1 MGWIIFIF
9 IIYVLYSFTRKKEKK
24 VPSRSAEVNFS
35 SDSDYTHS
43 YSYFEKERSKNTS
56 KGKWIMLGEEVS
68 IKSKT
73 ITKGLFYFGG
83 VLKGENNNENESSLV
98 DETLQIK
105 ESQYTYTDSSLGYW
119 PSFIDLSPSCR
130 GAYIDWLA
138 SDRDMPDTPIGYL
151 FIYFYGLERR
161 IITDYK
167 DGLVGD
173 EECLQICNEIIRLR
187 SVFSDNYSFN
197 SYSSNL
203 LDYISITLPHILSIL
218 DEKIENSIYS
228 NVFKVKLARIAQKSE
243 PLNPELA
250 FAWISNH
257 PEHSFRTPA
266 RRCPEEFK
274 TLFLYRYRE
283 AYNDGIVIK
292 PNKTKLKLHYR
303 PANRSLGY
311 FSRYG
316 PDDLSD
322 VTVLSGPTN
331 KLAKIAYQCVD
342 DLDAYSRYLGR
353 KNSNKESIEAVAL
366 LPNELINEIQLIKDL
381 KVWAENII
389 TTNDGICDFKD
400 FWRQTKLPLP
410 SKLNKKEQE
419 LTCNLIEKI
428 GYSAVPDLNLHS
440 SKLNIDD
447 PIVVY
452 NRNEPIEF
460 KNQEI
465 FSEVAIK
472 LRLGS
477 IIANADLHIHG
488 NEKTYLQ
495 QLIHSNESLSSE
507 EKLSLEAYLKWLLI
521 SPSDFS
527 GLKNSLSKLS
537 EHNKE
542 LVRKMIIHV
551 ALSDGKIDPSE
562 VKEIEK
568 LYTSLGFDKSAV
580 PADIHALSSRKVEN
594 VSSRQEAI
602 PKTNEN
608 QSFSLNE
615 NVLNFHETET
625 KQAQNI
631 LNNIFRNDDEEEE
644 ITQPIPEQT
653 LENKA
658 LSIYQIISDR
668 DRIEKDEFERICSEY
683 GFFVQSAIDSINEW
697 AFEKVNA
704 PVLEE
709 DIDIIVDRE
718 IAEELKEYEEI

>member
-1 MGWIIFIF
+1 MNF
-9 IIYVLYSFTRKKEKK
+9 
-24 VPSRSAEVNFS
+24 RS
-35 SDSDYTHS
+35 DTDYIHS
-43 YSYFEKERSKNTS
+43 YSYFEKEKSKNTS
-56 KGKWIMLGEEVS
+56 KGKWIMPGEEVS

-73 ITKGLFYFGG
+73 ISKGLFYFGG
-83 VLKGENNNENESSLV
+83 VLKGENYNETESSLV

-138 SDRDMPDTPIGYL
+138 SDRDMSDTPIGYL

-161 IITDYK
+161 IIKDYK

-187 SVFSDNYSFN
+187 SVFRDNYSFN

-203 LDYISITLPHILSIL
+203 LEYISITLPHILSIQ
-218 DEKIENSIYS
+218 DDQIENSINS
-228 NVFKVKLARIAQKSE
+228 NVFKVKLARIAQNSE

-250 FAWISNH
+250 FSWISNH

-266 RRCPEEFK
+266 RRCPEEFR
-274 TLFLYRYRE
+274 TLFLYRYKE
-283 AYNDGIVIK
+283 TYNDGIVIK
-292 PNKTKLKLHYR
+292 PNKTKLNLHYR
-303 PANRSLGY
+303 PASRSLSY
-311 FSRYG
+311 FRYG
-316 PDDLSD
+316 PHDLSD

-366 LPNELINEIQLIKDL
+366 LPNELINEFQLIKDL
-381 KVWAENII
+381 RLWAENII
-389 TTNDGICDFKD
+389 TTNDGICEFKD

-419 LTCNLIEKI
+419 LACNLIEKI
-428 GYSAVPDLNLHS
+428 GYSAAPDLNLHS

-447 PIVVY
+447 PIVIY
-452 NRNEPIEF
+452 HRHEPIEF
-460 KNQEI
+460 KKQKV
-465 FSEVAIK
+465 FRDVAIK

-477 IIANADLHIHG
+477 IIANADLHIHS

-495 QLIHSNESLSSE
+495 ELINTNDNLSSE

-551 ALSDGKIDPSE
+551 ALSDGKIDPNE

-580 PADIHALSSRKVEN
+580 PADIHALSSRKVEH
-594 VSSRQEAI
+594 VSTRKDAV
-602 PKTNEN
+602 PKTNQN
-608 QSFSLNE
+608 KSFSLDE
-615 NVLNFHETET
+615 SVLSFHETET
-625 KQAQNI
+625 KQAQDI
-631 LNNIFRNDDEEEE
+631 LNNIFKNEDEEEE
-644 ITQPIPEQT
+644 MIQAIPEQT

-658 LSIYQIISDR
+658 LSIYQIISHR

-709 DIDIIVDRE
+709 DVDVIVDRE
-718 IAEELKEYEEI
+718 IAEELKEYEET